1 MNSGLFWGRRSFIKR
16 PGRIIHEHHVE
27 LPRPRTLKSSFE
39 PQFVN
44 IVHELRDK
52 IFEARA

>member
-1 MNSGLFWGRRSFIKR
+1 
-16 PGRIIHEHHVE
+16 VD
-27 LPRPRTLKSSFE
+27 LPRPRTLAGSFE